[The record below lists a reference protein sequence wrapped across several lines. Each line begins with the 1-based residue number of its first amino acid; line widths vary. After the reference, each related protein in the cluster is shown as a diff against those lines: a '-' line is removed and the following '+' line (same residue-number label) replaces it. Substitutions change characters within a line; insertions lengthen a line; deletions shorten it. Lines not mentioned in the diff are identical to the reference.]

1 MRTIKKLYRS
11 NYQGESIVVNLR
23 HEEHEWRTELEWVPN
38 AVYNNNIST
47 QAVII
52 GNGTSRQQFDLNLI
66 KNHRGGL
73 LARNKLQTY
82 GCNNLYK
89 EFTPDFLVAIGNET
103 LSELAESG
111 YTDKHIV
118 YANAPALLD
127 YPKKFYLVPQD
138 PTWNAGTIATYMA
151 CFDGHKKV
159 FLLGFDSDIDI
170 VETDAFYEAT
180 MAHVMTVYNDVEF
193 IRVMPTPGWVIP
205 EEWKALTNF
214 RQVDFRGFSLEAD
227 I

>member
-23 HEEHEWRTELEWVPN
+23 HEGQEWNTELEWVPN

-52 GNGTSRQQFDLNLI
+52 GNGETRKQFDLSLI
-66 KNHRGGL
+66 QNHRGGL
-73 LARNKLQTY
+73 LARNKLQSY
-82 GCNNLYK
+82 GCNGLYK
-89 EFTPDFLVAIGNET
+89 EFESDFLVAVGDAV
-103 LSELAESG
+103 LGELADSG

-118 YANAPALLD
+118 YANAPALLE

-138 PTWNAGTIATYMA
+138 PTWNAGAIATYLA
-151 CFDGHKKV
+151 CFDGHKKI
-159 FLLGFDSDIDI
+159 FLLGFDSDVDPAN
-170 VETDAFYEAT
+170 TDAFYATT
-180 MAHVMTVYNDVEF
+180 MAHIMEVYSDVEF
-193 IRVMPTPGWVIP
+193 IRVMPTPNWVTP
-205 EEWKALTNF
+205 DEWKDLTNF

>member
-11 NYQGESIVVNLR
+11 NYQGESIVVNLV
-23 HEEHEWRTELEWVPN
+23 HTDNQWNTELEWVPT
-38 AVYNNNIST
+38 AIYNNKITT
-47 QAVII
+47 QAVVI
-52 GNGTSRQQFDLNLI
+52 GNGDSRSQFDLALI

-73 LARNKLQTY
+73 LARNKLQSY

-89 EFTPDFLVAIGNET
+89 EYKADFLVAVGDENLAEI
-103 LSELAESG
+103 AESG

-138 PTWNAGTIATYMA
+138 PTWNAGTIATYLA

-159 FLLGFDSDIDI
+159 FLLGFDSD
-170 VETDAFYEAT
+170 VEKEGTEMFYAKT
-180 MAHVMTVYNDVEF
+180 MAHVMTTYNDVEF
-193 IRVMPTPGWVIP
+193 IRVMPSANWVVP
-205 EEWKALTNF
+205 EEWQELQNF
-214 RQVDFRGFSLEAD
+214 RQVDFHGFSLEAD